1 MTFAKGYDRNWLFVT
16 TFHSGFEFV
25 DVLDFNL
32 ICTRLFDT
40 SLNCICGFLCNH
52 LVLYQAVQ
60 RLDYMATI
68 AQVKAERIFNN
79 ARNLAIVEGKATGS
93 NESQRTA
100 SLSQILAKESKTL
113 DSANDKLT
121 LAKLAMDLAYID
133 NQTNRYAIK
142 AIAVT
147 ED

>member
-1 MTFAKGYDRNWLFVT
+1 MDLRSATLRGVNFYTNIVSDLSGKAGINWYTYVMNTTQTLVKDLISSASALKVAKESFAK
-16 TFHSGFEFV
+16 
-25 DVLDFNL
+25 
-32 ICTRLFDT
+32 
-40 SLNCICGFLCNH
+40 
-52 LVLYQAVQ
+52 
-60 RLDYMATI
+60 ATI
-68 AQVKAERIFNN
+68 VQVKAERILNN

-100 SLSQILAKESKTL
+100 SLSQILAKESKAL

-142 AIAVT
+142 AVAVT